1 MANIHFD
8 GFYYSRPIA
17 WEAWHAGVRMHGERA
32 HFRRYYPNRIWLGA
46 YCDNTFDFWSDS
58 EQLDSN
64 AIGTIQCGRGPIDK
78 EANPLWIAGTYEIA
92 DEKLIQSLS
101 PDSGGG
107 YVWVTKY
114 RIMDD
119 RVVGPLEEENP
130 MTLLF
135 KPAPIN
141 MTIR

>member
-1 MANIHFD
+1 M
-8 GFYYSRPIA
+8 R
-17 WEAWHAGVRMHGERA
+17 GEQV

-46 YCDNTFDFWSDS
+46 YRGNTFDFWTES

-64 AIGTIQCGRGPIDK
+64 AIGTIQSGNGPIDK

-92 DEKLIQSLS
+92 NGKLFQSLA

-107 YVWVTKY
+107 YIWITRY
-114 RIMDD
+114 MIMNDRI
-119 RVVGPLEEENP
+119 VGPFDEEIP

-135 KPAPIN
+135 KPAPTI